1 GIAVLMT
8 ATIYLAFF
16 KLLRLPFSPGYA
28 AFTFPMVIGATALF
42 KMANWM
48 ELQGLAAHYV
58 QQVRGLA
65 SLELIVATF
74 VVSYVAL
81 QYINNL
87 LIQPRLMHAHHA

>member
-1 GIAVLMT
+1 
-8 ATIYLAFF
+8 
-16 KLLRLPFSPGYA
+16 
-28 AFTFPMVIGATALF
+28 
-42 KMANWM
+42 MASWM
-48 ELQGLAAHYV
+48 ETQGLASDYV

-65 SLELIVATF
+65 GLELIVASL